1 MDKALL
7 RAESI
12 QRSLKNLFLEDEE
25 EESKKFRDKTLIGKL
40 LTTRR
45 FNRSLVAS
53 ITEGYWPI
61 KRKVKV
67 QAVAE
72 NIFKFNFELKEDRD
86 LVFDKR
92 P

>member
-1 MDKALL
+1 MDEALL
-7 RAESI
+7 RAKCIQCSI
-12 QRSLKNLFLEDEE
+12 KNLSLEDKEE
-25 EESKKFRDKTLIGKL
+25 KSKKFRDKTLIGKL

-45 FNRSLVAS
+45 FNKSIVAS
-53 ITEGYWPI
+53 ITKGAWPI
-61 KRKVKV
+61 KRKVNV
-67 QAVAE
+67 QAIAE